1 MRGPARATRGAARER
16 VARTIAA
23 RAAEVSR
30 SACAARTARL
40 ALAVALIVG
49 LLVSA
54 ASAVARPT
62 GEGAAAPAA
71 EANVAP
77 KVSKQPASATVEA
90 GQSASFS
97 AAASGT
103 PAPTVQWEVSTDAG
117 TSWQAIE
124 GATAGTLT
132 IPSAQAPESGEQ
144 LRAVFKN
151 VAGQAT
157 SKAVTLTVLQGPTI
171 TRQPLSVT
179 VEEGQSASF
188 EAAASGSPAPTVKWE
203 SSSNTGRTWT
213 AVAGGTSDRLTITA
227 VTASISGREYRAAFK
242 NTSGEALSATATL
255 TVQKAPAIVKQPASI
270 VADEGQS
277 AAFEA
282 TASGFPTPS
291 VQWEA
296 SADGGGSWSAV
307 EGATSTRLSIASVTI
322 AEDGEEYRASFA
334 NGAGSVTSAAATLT
348 VQAAPLVTQQPA
360 SATIELGES
369 ASFEA
374 RASGD
379 PTPALQWEVSSDG
392 GGSWSAIAGATA
404 ARLTIASPSASESGR
419 RYRAMFTNV
428 AGTTTSNSATLT
440 VASTRFSALAWGSN
454 TYRQLGDGY
463 NEPFSSVP
471 VLVSGLQF
479 VTAVSAGG
487 RHSLA
492 LLADGTVVAWG
503 ANGSGQL
510 GDAGTSESAVPV
522 PVEGLSGVTA
532 ISAGANHSL
541 ALLSNGTVMAWGN
554 NENGQ
559 LGIGSGS
566 IEESTVPAPVKAL
579 SGVTAIAAGT
589 NFSLALLANGTVMA
603 WGENESG
610 QLGTGT
616 FGSSD
621 APVAVKKLTGVTA
634 IAAGGEFSLALLSNG
649 TVQAWGDDTRGEL
662 GNVGVE
668 EANSRTAVPVEQ
680 LAGVTAIAAGAR
692 HALALLSSGAVMAWG
707 DDTNGELGNGTVK
720 PSETAPVA
728 VSGLSGATAISAGTQ
743 DSAALLRSGS
753 VMTWGTNSQGVLGAG
768 SSEISSDV
776 PVAVVGLRKVS
787 SVSAGRTQMLAFGEP
802 LPIVTGLR
810 PQVGSSGG
818 GTTVTISGERL
829 AGATAVQFGATQ
841 ASSFAVGSESSITAV
856 APPGLGTVDVTVTT
870 PSGTSPANAAD
881 RFSYAKAPT
890 ITKLSLKSGAAT
902 GGATVTITGS
912 EFKAATQVSFGQT
925 SASEFTVN
933 SPTSITAVAPPAAAG
948 QVGVSITNPI
958 GTSAASS
965 KARFTYTPVIE
976 SLSPSTGPPS
986 GGTSVTVTGAGFAL
1000 GASSTTF
1007 KFGKKK
1013 AKSVDCTSSTACL
1026 VAAPAQAPGAV
1037 EVIATVAKAK
1047 SVVDPEA
1054 DRYTYG

>member
-1 MRGPARATRGAARER
+1 MRGPATASRGTAQVLRAARLT
-16 VARTIAA
+16 VAIAL
-23 RAAEVSR
+23 S
-30 SACAARTARL
+30 
-40 ALAVALIVG
+40 IG
-49 LLVSA
+49 LLACVASA
-54 ASAVARPT
+54 AARPT
-62 GEGAAAPAA
+62 GEGTAAPAA

-77 KVSKQPASATVEA
+77 KISKQPASATVEA
-90 GQSASFS
+90 GQGASFS

-103 PAPTVQWEVSTDAG
+103 PPPTVQWEVSSDSG
-117 TSWQAIE
+117 TSWRAIE
-124 GATAGTLT
+124 GATAATLT
-132 IPSAQAPESGEQ
+132 IASAQVSENGEQ

-157 SKAVTLTVLQGPTI
+157 SKAVTLTVLQSPAI
-171 TRQPLSVT
+171 TQQPLSVT

-203 SSSNTGRTWT
+203 SSSNAGKTWT
-213 AVAGGTSDRLTITA
+213 AVAGGTSDKLTIA
-227 VTASISGREYRAAFK
+227 AATASISGREYRATFK
-242 NTSGEALSATATL
+242 NTSGEALSAVATL
-255 TVQKAPAIVKQPASI
+255 TVQKAPVIAKQPTSI
-270 VADEGQS
+270 LVDEGQS

-282 TASGFPTPS
+282 SASGFPTPS

-296 SADGGGSWSAV
+296 SADDGGSWSAV
-307 EGATSTRLSIASVTI
+307 EGATSTRLTIASVTV
-322 AEDGEEYRASFA
+322 AEDGEQYRASFA

-348 VQAAPLVTQQPA
+348 VQAAPVITQQPA
-360 SATIELGES
+360 SATVEFGES

-379 PTPALQWEVSSDG
+379 PSPALQWEVSSDDG
-392 GGSWSAIAGATA
+392 SSWSAIAEATA

-419 RYRAMFTNV
+419 RYRAVFTNV

-440 VASTRFSALAWGSN
+440 IASTRFSALAWGSN

-566 IEESTVPAPVKAL
+566 IEESTLPVPVKSL
-579 SGVTAIAAGT
+579 TNVTAISAGT
-589 NFSLALLANGTVMA
+589 NFSLALLANGTMMA

-634 IAAGGEFSLALLSNG
+634 IAAGGEFSLALLTDG

-662 GNVGVE
+662 GNVGIE
-668 EANSRTAVPVEQ
+668 EANSRTAVPVEH

-692 HALALLSSGAVMAWG
+692 HALALLGSGAVMAWG
-707 DDTNGELGNGTVK
+707 DDASGELGNGTIK
-720 PSETAPVA
+720 PSEPAPVA
-728 VSGLSGATAISAGTQ
+728 VSGLSGATAITAGTQ
-743 DSAALLRSGS
+743 DSAALLGSGS

-768 SSEISSDV
+768 SNEISSDV

-802 LPIVTGLR
+802 LPIVTSLS
-810 PQVGSSGG
+810 PQVGPTGG

-829 AGATAVQFGATQ
+829 AGATAVRFGASS
-841 ASSFAVGSESSITAV
+841 ASSFAVGSDSSITAV
-856 APPGLGTVDVTVTT
+856 APPGLGTVDVNVTT
-870 PSGTSPANAAD
+870 PSGTSPASAAD
-881 RFSYAKAPT
+881 RFGYAKPPT
-890 ITKLSLKSGAAT
+890 ITKLSLKTSPVT
-902 GGATVTITGS
+902 GGATVTITGT
-912 EFKAATQVSFGQT
+912 EFNAATQVSFGQT
-925 SASEFTVN
+925 SAAQFTVN
-933 SPTSITAVAPPAAAG
+933 SPTSITAVVPPAAAG
-948 QVGVSITNPI
+948 QVGVSITSPI

-965 KARFTYTPVIE
+965 KARFTYTPVVE
-976 SLSPSTGPPS
+976 SLSPDAGPTS

-1000 GASSTTF
+1000 GASATTF

-1013 AKSVDCTSSTACL
+1013 AKSVDCTSSTTCL
-1026 VAAPAQAPGAV
+1026 VGAPAQTAATV
-1037 EVIATVAKAK
+1037 DVIATVAKAK
-1047 SVVDPEA
+1047 SVVDAAA
-1054 DRYTYG
+1054 DSYTYG